1 MCQFI
6 NILHMET
13 NSPVTGPGPL
23 SLLQCHVG
31 KGTLLTY
38 LHPITVFLGA
48 KASACILWKLTQVFE
63 LLLFVWAI
71 WESRLE
77 GCEETRGSSWSHPIY
92 FITSYVKQRV
102 CVCSSLLMKFSGSGK
117 AIGLNS
123 VATVYSLSPI

>member
-13 NSPVTGPGPL
+13 NSPVTGSGPL
-23 SLLQCHVG
+23 SLLQCRVG

-48 KASACILWKLTQVFE
+48 KASAPILWELTQEERFFE

-71 WESRLE
+71 SESRLE
-77 GCEETRGSSWSHPIY
+77 GCEEGRGSSRSHPIY

-102 CVCSSLLMKFSGSGK
+102 CVCSSLLMKFSDSGK
-117 AIGLNS
+117 AI
-123 VATVYSLSPI
+123 